1 MDFRITDMR
10 SKEVI
15 NITNGERM
23 GYIYDIM
30 FSVDTGC
37 ITAIIL
43 PGESKM
49 FGIFGNSEDVII
61 PWDRVKKVSN
71 DMILVETIK

>member
-23 GYIYDIM
+23 GYIYDVM
-30 FSVDTGC
+30 FSVETGR
-37 ITAIIL
+37 ITAVIL
-43 PGESKM
+43 PGESRM
-49 FGIFGNSEDVII
+49 FGLLGHSDDVII
-61 PWDRVKKVSN
+61 PWDKIRKVSD
-71 DMILVETIK
+71 DMVLVETAK

>member
-1 MDFRITDMR
+1 VDFRITDMR

-30 FSVDTGC
+30 FSVETGR
-37 ITAIIL
+37 ITAVIL
-43 PGESKM
+43 PGENKM
-49 FGIFGNSEDVII
+49 FGFFGRSDDIII
-61 PWDRVKKVSN
+61 PWDKVKKVSN
-71 DMILVETIK
+71 DMILVEMQK